1 MRRTTV
7 LTRLCGGAAIVAVA
21 AAVGLALVR
30 HDAPTPRWDVIELLG
45 VAALA
50 AGGWILACR
59 AAPTVR
65 VESPVPA
72 RTSIPRSLRQ
82 PPHDWGLA
90 AGVTLTIVTPLAA
103 LWFGFTLYEGALTG
117 FAAVLGTG
125 LGFWLLVYVATDL
138 LGRRLGARQRVL
150 CADAAAGQVH
160 AVRVRIGAP
169 VWKRYE
175 TRGDKPGTIK
185 AEHTHWLE
193 ASPVGGGVPLQ
204 VYPMYPAGGG
214 TGLTRTTTDL
224 LQAGLQLGVHQA
236 WLCLPTRW
244 KLIDKGLPV
253 ALVADTG
260 HVVWGELTRDAAHR
274 YLADPVNGAPINLYP
289 TSSDRPSLA
298 LAGRAKFRRDL
309 HGRQL
314 VWLLAAF
321 ALAAPALLGAVTGFP
336 GSLLCLGT
344 AVAVAASGLGVT
356 RRAGELPGVIGWT
369 VREGRD
375 PAIR

>member
-1 MRRTTV
+1 MRRATV
-7 LTRLCGGAAIVAVA
+7 LTRLCGGAALAAVAVA
-21 AAVGLALVR
+21 VGLVLVR
-30 HDAPTPRWDVIELLG
+30 HDAPTPRWDIIETLG

-59 AAPTVR
+59 TAPMVR

-72 RTSIPRSLRQ
+72 QASIPRSLRQ

-90 AGVTLTIVTPLAA
+90 AGVVLTIVTPLAV
-103 LWFGFTLYEGALTG
+103 LRFGVSLYEGVLT
-117 FAAVLGTG
+117 VLAPVVGMG

-138 LGRRLGARQRVL
+138 LGHRLGARQRVL

-160 AVRVRIGAP
+160 AVRVRIEAP

-193 ASPVGGGVPLQ
+193 VSPVEGGRPLQ
-204 VYPMYPAGGG
+204 VCPMYPAGGG
-214 TGLTRTTTDL
+214 TGLTRSTTDL
-224 LQAGLQLGVHQA
+224 LQAGLQLGGHQA
-236 WLCLPTRW
+236 WMCLPTRW
-244 KLIDKGLPV
+244 KLIEKGLPV

-260 HVVWGELTRDAAHR
+260 HVVWGELSRDVARR
-274 YLADPVNGAPINLYP
+274 YLADPVNGASVNLHP
-289 TSSDRPSLA
+289 TSPDRPSLA

-321 ALAAPALLGAVTGFP
+321 ALSAPALLGAVTGFP

-344 AVAVAASGLGVT
+344 AVAVAASGLGIT
-356 RRAGELPGVIGWT
+356 RRVGELPGEVGWT
-369 VREGRD
+369 VRESRD

>member
-7 LTRLCGGAAIVAVA
+7 LTRLCGGAALFAVA

-30 HDAPTPRWDVIELLG
+30 HGAPTPRWDIIELLG

-72 RTSIPRSLRQ
+72 QASIPRSLRR

-90 AGVTLTIVTPLAA
+90 AGVALTIVTPLAA
-103 LWFGFTLYEGALTG
+103 LWFGFTLHEGALTV
-117 FAAVLGTG
+117 FAAATGTAF
-125 LGFWLLVYVATDL
+125 GFWLLVYVATDL
-138 LGRRLGARQRVL
+138 LGRRLGPRQRVL
-150 CADAAAGQVH
+150 CADAAEGQVH

-175 TRGDKPGTIK
+175 KRGDKPGTIK

-204 VYPMYPAGGG
+204 IYPMYPAGGG

-224 LQAGLQLGVHQA
+224 LQAGLQLGGHQA

-260 HVVWGELTRDAAHR
+260 HVVWGELSRDAAR
-274 YLADPVNGAPINLYP
+274 QYLADPVNGAPINLHP
-289 TSSDRPSLA
+289 TSPDRSSLA
-298 LAGRAKFRRDL
+298 LPGRAKFRRDL

-314 VWLLAAF
+314 VWLPAAF

>member
-1 MRRTTV
+1 MRRATV
-7 LTRLCGGAAIVAVA
+7 LTRLCGGAALVAVTV
-21 AAVGLALVR
+21 AVGLVLVW
-30 HDAPTPRWDVIELLG
+30 HDAPTPRWDIIEALG

-72 RTSIPRSLRQ
+72 QASIPRSLGQ

-90 AGVTLTIVTPLAA
+90 AGVVLTIVTSLAV
-103 LWFGFTLYEGALTG
+103 LRFGFTLYEGALTG
-117 FAAVLGTG
+117 LAVIVGIG
-125 LGFWLLVYVATDL
+125 LGFWLLVYVVTDL
-138 LGRRLGARQRVL
+138 LGHRLGPRQRVL
-150 CADAAAGQVH
+150 CTDAAAGQVH

-169 VWKRYE
+169 IWKRYVK
-175 TRGDKPGTIK
+175 RGDKPGTIK

-193 ASPVGGGVPLQ
+193 VSPVGGGVPLQ

-224 LQAGLQLGVHQA
+224 LQAGLQLGSHQA
-236 WLCLPTRW
+236 WVCLPTRW
-244 KLIDKGLPV
+244 KLIEEGLPV

-260 HVVWGELTRDAAHR
+260 HVVWGELSRDAAR
-274 YLADPVNGAPINLYP
+274 QYLADPVNGAPVNLHP
-289 TSSDRPSLA
+289 TSPDHPSLA
-298 LAGRAKFRRDL
+298 LAGRAKFRQDL

-321 ALAAPALLGAVTGFP
+321 ALAAPALLGAVAGFP

-356 RRAGELPGVIGWT
+356 RRAGELPGEIGWT
-369 VREGRD
+369 VRESRD

>member
-1 MRRTTV
+1 MRRATV
-7 LTRLCGGAAIVAVA
+7 LTRLCGGTALVAVTV
-21 AAVGLALVR
+21 AVGLALVR
-30 HDAPTPRWDVIELLG
+30 HDAPTPRWDIIGALG
-45 VAALA
+45 VAASA

-72 RTSIPRSLRQ
+72 QASIPRSLRQ

-90 AGVTLTIVTPLAA
+90 AGVVLTIVTPLAV
-103 LWFGFTLYEGALTG
+103 LRFGVTRYEGVLTVLALVAGMG
-117 FAAVLGTG
+117 F
-125 LGFWLLVYVATDL
+125 GFWLLVYVATDL
-138 LGRRLGARQRVL
+138 LGHRLGARQRVL

-160 AVRVRIGAP
+160 AVRVRIEAP

-175 TRGDKPGTIK
+175 KRGDKPGTIK

-193 ASPVGGGVPLQ
+193 VSPVGGGRPLQ

-214 TGLTRTTTDL
+214 TGMTRSTTDL
-224 LQAGLQLGVHQA
+224 LQAGLQLGGHQA
-236 WLCLPTRW
+236 WMCLPTRW
-244 KLIDKGLPV
+244 KLIEKGLPV

-260 HVVWGELTRDAAHR
+260 HVVWGELSRDAAR
-274 YLADPVNGAPINLYP
+274 QYVADPVNGASVNLHP
-289 TSSDRPSLA
+289 TSPDRPSLA

-314 VWLLAAF
+314 LWLLAAF
-321 ALAAPALLGAVTGFP
+321 ALAAPALLGAVAGFP
-336 GSLLCLGT
+336 GSLLCFGT
-344 AVAVAASGLGVT
+344 AAAVAASGLGVT
-356 RRAGELPGVIGWT
+356 RRAGELPGEIGWT
-369 VREGRD
+369 VRESRD

>member
-1 MRRTTV
+1 MRRATV
-7 LTRLCGGAAIVAVA
+7 LTRLCGGAALVAVA
-21 AAVGLALVR
+21 VAVGLALVR
-30 HDAPTPRWDVIELLG
+30 HDAPTPRWDVIETLG

-59 AAPTVR
+59 TAPTVR
-65 VESPVPA
+65 VEPPVPA
-72 RTSIPRSLRQ
+72 QASIPRSLRR

-90 AGVTLTIVTPLAA
+90 AGVVLTIVTPLAV
-103 LWFGFTLYEGALTG
+103 LRFGVTLYEGVLTVL
-117 FAAVLGTG
+117 AVVVGTG
-125 LGFWLLVYVATDL
+125 LGFWLLVYVVTDL
-138 LGRRLGARQRVL
+138 LGHRLGPRQRVL

-160 AVRVRIGAP
+160 AVRVRIEAP

-193 ASPVGGGVPLQ
+193 VSPVEGGVPLQ
-204 VYPMYPAGGG
+204 VCPMYPAGGG

-224 LQAGLQLGVHQA
+224 LQAGLQLGGHQA
-236 WLCLPTRW
+236 WMCLPTRW
-244 KLIDKGLPV
+244 KLIEKGLPV

-260 HVVWGELTRDAAHR
+260 HVVWGELSRDAAR
-274 YLADPVNGAPINLYP
+274 QYLADPANGAPVNVHP
-289 TSSDRPSLA
+289 TSPDRPSLA
-298 LAGRAKFRRDL
+298 PAGRAKFRRDL

-314 VWLLAAF
+314 VWLLVAF
-321 ALAAPALLGAVTGFP
+321 ALAAPALLGAVAGFP

-344 AVAVAASGLGVT
+344 AVAVIASGLGV
-356 RRAGELPGVIGWT
+356 RRRVGELPGEIGWT
-369 VREGRD
+369 VRESRD